1 MVSALEQLVGATPLV
16 RVEGLKKHFTK
27 GRQTLKAVDGITFDI
42 RRGECLG
49 LVGESGSGKST
60 AARAILRLHEPTAG
74 KVTFDGQDFLKMDGP
89 QLREM
94 RRQMQIVFQD
104 PFSSLVPHWSAGAN
118 IIEPL
123 RVHKIGTQKEREEEV
138 LRLMELVG
146 LNTKAIGTFPH
157 EFSGGQQQRI
167 GIARALA
174 LKPKFLVCDE
184 PVSALDVSI
193 QAQILN
199 LLQSLQEELGLT
211 YLFIA
216 HNLGVVEHIS
226 HRVAVMYLGQIM
238 ELAETEELFHHTL
251 HPYSQ
256 ALMSAVP
263 RVDVDQK
270 RERIHLT
277 GEIPSPLNPPSG
289 CSFHPRC
296 PIARDACKAER
307 PVLRDVGNGHWVA
320 CHLV

>member
-1 MVSALEQLVGATPLV
+1 MASALEQLVGATPLV

-263 RVDVDQK
+263 RIDVDQK

>member
-1 MVSALEQLVGATPLV
+1 MASPLLQESAAPLV
-16 RVEGLKKHFTK
+16 QVAGLKKYFAK
-27 GRQTLKAVDGITFDI
+27 GKQTLKAVDDISFEI

-74 KVTFDGQDFLKMDGP
+74 KVFFEGQDFLAMGKA
-89 QLREM
+89 QVREM

-104 PFSSLVPHWSAGAN
+104 PFSSLVPHLSAGAN
-118 IIEPL
+118 IAEPL
-123 RVHKIGTQKEREEEV
+123 RVHQTGTPSEREAEV

-146 LNTKAIGTFPH
+146 LNPRFAGTFPH

-199 LLQSLQEELGLT
+199 LLQSLQEDLGLT

-238 ELAETEELFHHTL
+238 ELAATEELFHHTL

-263 RVDVDQK
+263 TIDIDHK

-296 PIARDACKAER
+296 PAAQPRCKQER
-307 PVLRDVGNGHWVA
+307 PQLRDVGSGHWVS

>member
-1 MVSALEQLVGATPLV
+1 VGELL

-74 KVTFDGQDFLKMDGP
+74 KVTFEGKDFLKMDGP

-123 RVHKIGTQKEREEEV
+123 RVHKIGTQQEREEEV

-263 RVDVDQK
+263 RIDVDQK
-270 RERIHLT
+270 RERIHLS

-296 PIARDACKAER
+296 PVARPECKAER
-307 PVLRDVGNGHWVA
+307 PVLRDVGSGHWVA

>member
-1 MVSALEQLVGATPLV
+1 MASPLAKQEGATPLV

-74 KVTFDGQDFLKMDGP
+74 KVTFEGKDFLQMDGP

-118 IIEPL
+118 IMEPL
-123 RVHKIGTQKEREEEV
+123 RVHKIGTQKEREDEV
-138 LRLMELVG
+138 IRLMELVG

-263 RVDVDQK
+263 RIDVDQK
-270 RERIHLT
+270 LERIHLT

-296 PIARDACKAER
+296 PIAREACKAER
-307 PVLRDVGNGHWVA
+307 PALRDVGNGHWVA

>member
-1 MVSALEQLVGATPLV
+1 
-16 RVEGLKKHFTK
+16 
-27 GRQTLKAVDGITFDI
+27 
-42 RRGECLG
+42 
-49 LVGESGSGKST
+49 
-60 AARAILRLHEPTAG
+60 
-74 KVTFDGQDFLKMDGP
+74 
-89 QLREM
+89 
-94 RRQMQIVFQD
+94 
-104 PFSSLVPHWSAGAN
+104 
-118 IIEPL
+118 
-123 RVHKIGTQKEREEEV
+123 
-138 LRLMELVG
+138 MELVG
-146 LNTKAIGTFPH
+146 LNTRSFGTFPH

-199 LLQSLQEELGLT
+199 LLQGLQEELGLT

-226 HRVAVMYLGQIM
+226 HRVAVMYLGHIM
-238 ELAETEELFHHTL
+238 ELATTEELFHHTL

-263 RVDVDQK
+263 RIDVEHK
-270 RERIHLT
+270 RERIHLS

-296 PIARDACKAER
+296 PVARAECKVER
-307 PVLRDVGNGHWVA
+307 PVLRDVGHGHWMA

>member
-1 MVSALEQLVGATPLV
+1 MASILTAEEPLV
-16 RVEGLKKHFTK
+16 QVEGLKKHFTK
-27 GRQTLKAVDGITFDI
+27 GRQTLKAVDGVTFEI

-60 AARAILRLHEPTAG
+60 VARAVLRLHEPTAG
-74 KVTFDGQDFLKMDGP
+74 KVTFAGKDLVAMDRK
-89 QLREM
+89 QLLEVRRE
-94 RRQMQIVFQD
+94 MQIVFQD
-104 PFSSLVPHWSAGAN
+104 PFSSLVPHWTVGDN
-118 IIEPL
+118 IAEPL
-123 RVHKIGTQKEREEEV
+123 RIHKVGTAKEREVEV

-146 LNTKAIGTFPH
+146 LNPKMIKAFPH

-174 LKPKFLVCDE
+174 VKPKFLVCDE

-199 LLQSLQEELGLT
+199 LLESLQAELGLT

-238 ELAETEELFHHTL
+238 ELATTEELFNHTL

-263 RVDVDQK
+263 RLDVEQK
-270 RERIHLT
+270 RERIRLT

-296 PIARDACKAER
+296 PHATDRCKAER
-307 PVLRDVGNGHWVA
+307 PVLRDVGDGHQVA

>member
-1 MVSALEQLVGATPLV
+1 MASALEQLVGATPLV
-16 RVEGLKKHFTK
+16 RVDGLKKHFTK

-118 IIEPL
+118 ILEPL

-263 RVDVDQK
+263 RIDVDQK

-296 PIARDACKAER
+296 PIAKEACKAER
-307 PVLRDVGNGHWVA
+307 PVLRDVGNGHWVS

>member
-1 MVSALEQLVGATPLV
+1 MASPLAKQPDATPLV

-74 KVTFDGQDFLKMDGP
+74 KLTFDGQDFLKMSGP

-118 IIEPL
+118 ILEPL
-123 RVHKIGTQKEREEEV
+123 RVHKIGTQKEREDEV
-138 LRLMELVG
+138 IRLMELVG

-263 RVDVDQK
+263 RIDVDQK
-270 RERIHLT
+270 RERIHLS

-296 PIARDACKAER
+296 PIAREACKAER

>member
-1 MVSALEQLVGATPLV
+1 MANTPLV
-16 RVEGLKKHFTK
+16 QVEGLKKYFTK
-27 GRQTLKAVDGITFDI
+27 GKQTLKAVDNISFEI
-42 RRGECLG
+42 RPGECLG

-74 KVTFDGQDFLKMDGP
+74 SVRFDGKDFLRM
-89 QLREM
+89 QREELREM

-104 PFSSLVPHWSAGAN
+104 PFSSLAPQFSAAQN
-118 IIEPL
+118 IMEPL
-123 RVHKIGTQKEREEEV
+123 RIHKIGSEREREEEV
-138 LRLMELVG
+138 IRLMELVG
-146 LNTKAIGTFPH
+146 LNPKAAGAFPH

-174 LKPKFLVCDE
+174 LKPRFVVCDE

-199 LLQSLQEELGLT
+199 LLTGLQRDLGLT

-226 HRVAVMYLGQIM
+226 QRVAVMYLGQIM

-251 HPYSQ
+251 HPYSA

-263 RVDVDQK
+263 RVDLDQK

-277 GEIPSPLNPPSG
+277 GEIPSPFNPPTG

-296 PIARDACKAER
+296 PMTKEICKQER
-307 PVLRDVGNGHWVA
+307 PVLRDVGHDHWVA

>member
-1 MVSALEQLVGATPLV
+1 VASALEQLVGATPLV

-263 RVDVDQK
+263 RIDVDQK

>member
-1 MVSALEQLVGATPLV
+1 MASALHAGTPAPLV
-16 RVEGLKKHFTK
+16 RVEGLKKYFAK
-27 GRQTLKAVDGITFDI
+27 GRQTLKAVDGVTFAV
-42 RRGECLG
+42 RQGECLG

-60 AARAILRLHEPTAG
+60 VARALLRLHEPTAG
-74 KVTFDGQDFLKMDGP
+74 KVFFAEKDLLAMSKE
-89 QLREM
+89 QLREV
-94 RRQMQIVFQD
+94 RREMQIVFQD
-104 PFSSLVPHWSAGAN
+104 PFSSLVPHMPAGAN
-118 IIEPL
+118 IAEPL
-123 RVHKIGTQKEREEEV
+123 RIHRIGTQAEREAEV
-138 LRLMELVG
+138 VRMMELVG
-146 LNTKAIGTFPH
+146 LNPTAAGTFPH

-238 ELAETEELFHHTL
+238 ELAATEELFGHTL
-251 HPYSQ
+251 HPYSK

-263 RVDVDQK
+263 RIDLEVK

-296 PIARDACKAER
+296 PHATQRCKEEL
-307 PVLRDVGNGHWVA
+307 PVLRDVGAGHWVS